1 MCQGPNR
8 NPFKGLSTALWIIIL
23 CGLIFYQIILTF
35 IFPFRWHIFILLLE
49 ICILFFLLF
58 KIIWPY

>member
-1 MCQGPNR
+1 MCHGPSN
-8 NPFKGLSTALWIIIL
+8 NPFKGLNTALWIIIL